1 MTEGVLL
8 IPSIS
13 VLKARRVRRTP
24 CDDPGAPQTQY
35 NYDHDD
41 CWLCGAPGSMCWV
54 KTYLGVEIVRSSEST
69 SRTVTAFFFE
79 ENGMIYVSKLCLDEI
94 ILYSQDIKLDNSSNT
109 SELNSRDW
117 LLILSIGF
125 QFFSIFGNIL
135 PDFLKNPPRWEGK
148 ILVQMRNEDQTN
160 YCHVV
165 VWAKVQNRLI
175 LNNAWCDFFPV
186 DNTLRTTGEKG
197 AGIKEKKRNTY
208 RWY

>member
-1 MTEGVLL
+1 MEGVSRT
-8 IPSIS
+8 PSIWA
-13 VLKARRVRRTP
+13 LKVTRVRWTL
-24 CDDPGAPQTQY
+24 CDDPGAPQPQY

-41 CWLCGAPGSMCWV
+41 CCGCGAPGSMCWV

-94 ILYSQDIKLDNSSNT
+94 ILYNQDIKLDNSSNT

-148 ILVQMRNEDQTN
+148 
-160 YCHVV
+160 
-165 VWAKVQNRLI
+165 NRLRFRAHR
-175 LNNAWCDFFPV
+175 L
-186 DNTLRTTGEKG
+186 TE
-197 AGIKEKKRNTY
+197 
-208 RWY
+208 